1 MYEFRMNKNISGSED
16 ALVIVN
22 KNQREARKKKI
33 RSVNQVELMS
43 RSSLQ
48 VELGRTV
55 LDT

>member
-1 MYEFRMNKNISGSED
+1 MNKNISGSED